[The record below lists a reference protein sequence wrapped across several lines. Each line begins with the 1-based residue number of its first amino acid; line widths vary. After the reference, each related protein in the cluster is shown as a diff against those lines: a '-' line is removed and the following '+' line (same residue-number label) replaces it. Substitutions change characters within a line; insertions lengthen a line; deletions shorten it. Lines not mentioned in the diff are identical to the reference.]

1 MRSSTTKFQNIAGD
15 LARLARRREAL
26 VSNAF
31 EALEIRHPEL
41 AGEIKEYIGSRQ
53 RAAHWMCAP
62 QRATGGRIPYD
73 LLAEGDEDGLWD
85 LMEPIQ
91 SGAAP
96 TALTRADPLAAATS
110 ARALACRGRAMTR
123 TP

>member
-31 EALEIRHPEL
+31 EALEIRLPEL

-85 LMEPIQ
+85 LMEGI
-91 SGAAP
+91 A
-96 TALTRADPLAAATS
+96 
-110 ARALACRGRAMTR
+110 
-123 TP
+123 